1 MSLKSGMK
9 LEITNALNTLSSLTK
24 LETDN
29 VVLAH
34 CPELLD
40 ILLDLAED
48 TSRSWKTRDGLF
60 GCGED
65 DGAMDESTDCEAKEK
80 PLLFSQKDDFDTYRE
95 LFEASV
101 DEACHLMELG
111 STGDRTSSDQHEI
124 ADDEDVDMSS
134 ASQSGSANRSFSTH
148 EWSSNKDQFLSL
160 SNTLRNLSFLPAN
173 FQFLARHPRFLQ
185 VLKGTVLSFQMRG
198 LRLHVHQQETTVA
211 SHKIKS
217 EGSDTSKDA
226 TMESDD
232 ISPTAGSEISSKAI
246 RKPSLEGAATTE
258 WLPPTGALTILEH
271 RKDVLTI
278 LSHLA
283 GYMTLPDSDTAQ
295 WVMLLLLDFLQ
306 TQDTYYA
313 SLALEVIAKL
323 GISHENRVLLAS
335 VDRDLR
341 MAHLKKRHGGKLPS
355 RTNGSNKHQHPLD
368 DNTGDKWEQG
378 GFLLPLFQSLSAM
391 VAQALTVVT
400 SQTAGITLSNS
411 TLAHLEMLMLAMFNL
426 AVLSEPGFKRYMVL
440 QPGFVSGL
448 LRLGVLLADIR
459 TPAYTS
465 VSMRTVETV
474 RVIAKDNESL
484 LVQFTEMIAK
494 AAMQPYIHP
503 KVLDDLMCV
512 L

>member
-1 MSLKSGMK
+1 M
-9 LEITNALNTLSSLTK
+9 
-24 LETDN
+24 
-29 VVLAH
+29 VLAH

-60 GCGED
+60 GCGAED
-65 DGAMDESTDCEAKEK
+65 DGSMDESTCESKEK
-80 PLLFSQKDDFDTYRE
+80 SLLFSQKDDFDTYRE

-111 STGDRTSSDQHEI
+111 SSGDRTSPDLLESV
-124 ADDEDVDMSS
+124 DDEDVEMSP
-134 ASQSGSANRSFSTH
+134 AQRSGSTNRSFSTH

-198 LRLHVHQQETTVA
+198 LRLHLSHQESTESHTIKAEASDTQSKDTTMEFDDVP
-211 SHKIKS
+211 ST
-217 EGSDTSKDA
+217 GSD
-226 TMESDD
+226 
-232 ISPTAGSEISSKAI
+232 ISLKAVQKPLSE
-246 RKPSLEGAATTE
+246 TTE

-306 TQDTYYA
+306 TQDTYYS

-368 DNTGDKWEQG
+368 DSTGDRWEQG

-391 VAQALTVVT
+391 VAQALTMVT